1 MVFSAALVL
10 TNVGAGRAQSD
21 QTESDVSASS
31 DTIDPSAIEPQ
42 PTEQPAPDVAGA
54 VVRALP
60 TPPPAPSA
68 VGRLSPTDPLNGG
81 DLIANMHG
89 FLFHERQ
96 RDWTEDIS
104 YAHWLGARVIRTFGT
119 DNIGFRSWD
128 GKHVG
133 SQIVAVAPLLRAQ
146 HMKLIVAFVNNHR
159 PVPGEAAE
167 SFGWMDNYLQLLLP
181 FYTGNW
187 RNAYL
192 QFVRDLIGTVQSND
206 AQDVIQAW
214 ELGNEL
220 HTPRDPSAL
229 EPFVTGAVQEV
240 RALDSTT
247 PILPGTMGA
256 NHVQPWDRNSAVA
269 RWLYC
274 DAPIDAYTLHSY
286 DWVSTDRGG
295 DMPIDWDLNTIIPPP
310 CPNGR
315 RLPVLVEEL
324 GTSRSLDG
332 LYDADQ
338 ESNRF
343 DEELRQINL
352 VRRYPQVVGFGVWD
366 AESPRELDR
375 SFFDIRRGLTSYG
388 ANALGGGSCYDPYPA
403 TSPGVR
409 CQLEDVLRHVSLL
422 RSGSVLQWLA
432 GPETSGVASVV
443 GSLDPLPDGARADDF
458 ATLSLSGWVV
468 DTSAAEGGTGVGSVE
483 LYQGAANEHGALLAR
498 ADTNI
503 SRAEPV
509 TISGNPDWG
518 TAGFSLH
525 LPLASVPGGATPL
538 TLAVH
543 TTEHGTWL
551 STIWL
556 TVPVPDAS
564 APSPDLSPEPE
575 PTPSP
580 RSGPTLGPPPHLV
593 VTAPRSGA
601 MVSGSY
607 VLQGSAYDPSA
618 TASQGTGIDRVEAF
632 LEPDR
637 DGGGRLLGDAVL
649 VPSDSSAGSGPQ
661 GATYTL
667 PVRVAPGPHT
677 LYVHAHSA
685 ITGLETVVTVPFTAI

>member
-1 MVFSAALVL
+1 VVLSAALAL
-10 TNVGAGRAQSD
+10 TSVGVSRAQSD
-21 QTESDVSASS
+21 QTQSDLSVSS
-31 DTIDPSAIEPQ
+31 DTVDPASIEPQ
-42 PTEQPAPDVAGA
+42 PTRQPAPDVAGA

-60 TPPPAPSA
+60 TPQPAPSS

-89 FLFHERQ
+89 LLFHERQ
-96 RDWTEDIS
+96 RDWEEDIS
-104 YAHWLGARVIRTFGT
+104 YAHWLGARVIRAFGT
-119 DNIGFRSWD
+119 DNIGFRNWD

-159 PVPGEAAE
+159 PVPGEAAD

-181 FYTGNW
+181 FYMSTW
-187 RNAYL
+187 RGAYL
-192 QFVRDLIGTVQSND
+192 QFVRDLVGTVQSNG
-206 AQDVIQAW
+206 APDVIQAW

-220 HTPRDPSAL
+220 HTPQDPTAL
-229 EPFVTGAVQEV
+229 EPFVASAVQEV

-274 DAPIDAYTLHSY
+274 EAPIDAYTLHSY

-295 DMPIDWDLNTIIPPP
+295 DMPIDWDLNNIIPPP

-315 RLPVLVEEL
+315 RLPVIVEEL

-332 LYDADQ
+332 LYSADQ

-343 DEELRQINL
+343 DEELRQINF
-352 VRRYPQVVGFGVWD
+352 VRRYPQVVGYGVWD
-366 AESPRELDR
+366 AESPRALDR
-375 SFFDIRRGLTSYG
+375 SFFDIRRGPTSYG

-403 TSPGVR
+403 SSPGVR

-422 RSGSVLQWLA
+422 RSGSVLQWVA
-432 GPETSGVASVV
+432 GPETSGVAPVA
-443 GSLDPLPDGARADDF
+443 GSLDSQPDGARADDF

-468 DTSAAEGGTGVGSVE
+468 DSSAADGGTGVGSVE
-483 LYQGAANEHGALLAR
+483 LYQGAANDHGPLLAR
-498 ADTNI
+498 ADMSI

-509 TISGNPDWG
+509 TISGNSDWG
-518 TAGFSLH
+518 TAGFSLR
-525 LPLASVPGGATPL
+525 LSLASLPGGATPL

-543 TTEHGTWL
+543 TTQHGTWL

-556 TVPVPDAS
+556 TIPVPDAT
-564 APSPDLSPEPE
+564 APPPDLSPEPTA
-575 PTPSP
+575 TPRP
-580 RSGPTLGPPPHLV
+580 RTGPMLGPPPRLV

-601 MVSGSY
+601 TVSGSY

-618 TASQGTGIDRVEAF
+618 TTSQGTGIDRVEAF

-649 VPSDSSAGSGPQ
+649 VPTDTSSGSPQ
-661 GATYTL
+661 GAAYTL

-685 ITGLETVVTVPFTAI
+685 ITGLETVVAVPFTAI